1 MMLQSL
7 LKLQNG
13 SGVLALKARLAG
25 DLLPD

>member
-7 LKLQNG
+7 FDSQNG
-13 SGVLALKARLAG
+13 SGVPALEARLAG